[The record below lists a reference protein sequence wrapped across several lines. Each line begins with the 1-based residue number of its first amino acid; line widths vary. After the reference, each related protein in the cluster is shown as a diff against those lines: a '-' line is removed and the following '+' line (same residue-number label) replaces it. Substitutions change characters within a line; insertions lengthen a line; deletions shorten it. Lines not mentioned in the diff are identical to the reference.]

1 MARSRRDPIP
11 DWLTDDVI
19 FAEFAERE
27 LAERGELPE
36 LQEVQPLTL
45 REFVHEFWE
54 VLEPGTPL
62 AWGWA
67 LDAMCLHL
75 EAAARR
81 KIRRLIINVPP
92 GTMKSSLTN
101 VFFPAWVWA
110 ELDAGERFLATA
122 FNESLSIRDSMAMRR
137 LVESP
142 EYQERYGERVQLTRD
157 QNSKSQFDTT
167 ARGRRLVKPI
177 TSATGARGNIL
188 LIDDP
193 NNAAEMD
200 SRAHR
205 RAITNAYDQSLSR
218 RGADPKRYVQIVI
231 MQRLHEEDLTG
242 HLERKG
248 GWEIL
253 RLPEKYE
260 PEYHTRTSLWE
271 DPRTE
276 AGELLFPEFRDEADY
291 RQAELDLGSFGTA
304 GQLQQ
309 RPVPAG
315 GGIVKGW
322 WWRYH
327 APAHLIPTLP
337 PLRLKV
343 VAEDG
348 SVTEV
353 DAVVVPTPDTFDF
366 TLTSWDLAFKDKKDS
381 DFVVG
386 QAWGSRGAD
395 AFLLDQVRG
404 RWDYVRSKAELLAFA
419 ERWPGIPEHLIEDKA
434 NGPAIISDL
443 RSTAPGLIPY
453 EPDGSKQS
461 RVSAESSTIQA
472 GNVYLPHP
480 SLAPWVAAE
489 YLPEWAQFPNGANDD
504 QIDPTTQ
511 ALQRLKQKRRAW
523 AKQQQQQNAQ
533 PTALTGLAGIG
544 GKKTSAW
551 RR

>member
-1 MARSRRDPIP
+1 MARQRRD
-11 DWLTDDVI
+11 DWPEWLDDDVI
-19 FAEFAERE
+19 FAELAERE
-27 LAERGELPE
+27 LSDRGELPE
-36 LQEVQPLTL
+36 PEEVKPLTL

-81 KIRRLIINVPP
+81 EIKRLIINVPP
-92 GTMKSSLTN
+92 GTMKSSLCN

-110 ELDAGERFLATA
+110 EMDAGERFLAVA
-122 FNESLSIRDSMAMRR
+122 FNESLSLRDSMAMRR

-142 EYQERYGERVQLTRD
+142 EYQERYSDQVRLTRD

-167 ARGRRLVKPI
+167 ARGRRLVKSI
-177 TSATGARGNIL
+177 TAATGARANIL

-193 NNAAEMD
+193 NNATEIH

-205 RAITNAYDQSLSR
+205 RAINNAYDTSLSR
-218 RGADPKRYVQIVI
+218 RGADPKRYVQICI

-242 HLERKG
+242 HLIAKG
-248 GWEIL
+248 GWEVL

-260 PEYHTRTSLWE
+260 PEHHTRTSIWE
-271 DPRTE
+271 DPRTRP
-276 AGELLFPEFRDEADY
+276 GELLFPEFRDEADY
-291 RQAELDLGSFGTA
+291 EQAALDLGSFGVA

-309 RPVPAG
+309 RPVPVG

-327 APAHLIPTLP
+327 APAHLISRLP
-337 PLRLKV
+337 PIRVPV

-348 SVTEV
+348 SITEV
-353 DAVVVPTPDTFDF
+353 EALVVPTPETFD
-366 TLTSWDLAFKDKKDS
+366 LRLSSWDLAFKETKKS

-386 QAWGSRGAD
+386 QDWGSRAAD
-395 AFLLDQVRG
+395 FFLLDQVRG
-404 RWDYVRSKAELLAFA
+404 RWDYVRSKAEVQAFA
-419 ERWPGIPEHLIEDKA
+419 ERHPDIPEHLIEDKA
-434 NGPAIISDL
+434 NGPAIMSDL
-443 RSTAPGLIPY
+443 RSVLPGLIAY
-453 EPDGSKQS
+453 EPEGSKES
-461 RVSAESSTIQA
+461 RVAAESSTIEA

-480 SLAPWVAAE
+480 SIAPWVASE

-511 ALQRLKQKRRAW
+511 ALQRFKQKRRAKKPPAAARQRGW
-523 AKQQQQQNAQ
+523 NGW
-533 PTALTGLAGIG
+533 TG
-544 GKKTSAW
+544 
-551 RR
+551 